1 MFEVKLEKFAGPME
15 KLLELIEER
24 QLEITQL
31 SLSQVT
37 DAFLSYIKS
46 LDKQIESGVLAD
58 FLVVASKLVLIKSK
72 TLLPSLELTKDE
84 ETEIHD
90 LEARLKIY
98 REFSWK
104 GQSADGGKTASQHIL
119 SLWNKKT
126 PAFSRQFLANFEAT
140 IFYPPV
146 GLAISDLTRSVMNLI
161 SILQTIAPDTKE
173 IKKAIISIEE
183 KMQELV
189 KRFSESASH
198 SLRSLA
204 KTGNKSEVIVVFL
217 AILHL
222 LKDKMIQVKQGER
235 FSDILIERSNRE

>member
-1 MFEVKLEKFAGPME
+1 ME

-31 SLSQVT
+31 NLSQVT

-84 ETEIHD
+84 ETEIRD

-98 REFSWK
+98 REFSWR
-104 GQSADGGKTASQHIL
+104 GQSATGAQGGQAGGKTASQYIL
-119 SLWNKKT
+119 SLWNKKS
-126 PAFSRQFLANFEAT
+126 PSLSRQFLANFEAT

-146 GLAISDLTRSVMNLI
+146 GLAISNLTRSVMNLI
-161 SILQTIAPDTKE
+161 SVLQAIAPETKE
-173 IKKAIISIEE
+173 IKKAIVSIEE

-189 KRFSESASH
+189 SRFSEAASH

-222 LKDKMIQVKQGER
+222 LKDKLIQVKQGER
-235 FSDILIERSNRE
+235 FSDILIEKPQ